1 MLLALL
7 ASLPPE
13 LQALPHSAP
22 LRRHLRGSFS
32 ALSAPQSPPRPNS
45 PPPKSPWRAMGLCPL
60 NPFLVPLWL
69 LRAPPPN
76 PINAEFNPKTAVVL
90 WWGGLGST
98 LGTKN
103 GPMDPK
109 MGPGGV
115 GEA

>member
-1 MLLALL
+1 MDPPSSPPPEAAVLLALL

-32 ALSAPQSPPRPNS
+32 ALSAPQSPPQIPDS

-69 LRAPPPN
+69 LRAPPPEPN
-76 PINAEFNPKTAVVL
+76 K
-90 WWGGLGST
+90 
-98 LGTKN
+98 
-103 GPMDPK
+103 
-109 MGPGGV
+109 GGV
-115 GEA
+115 